1 MVEKYNHKDK
11 FQMEFPGVSQA
22 QIEEKLVT
30 ESYKNYSILIV
41 GDFFAAV
48 LFAFILWDKVSTPRF
63 VAIWLLLMFAVN
75 HLLRGLFVLKYHQ
88 LIKQGNLRHGRFWKN
103 FFILN
108 QLISAIFWATGGL
121 FFILVD
127 DPLTRLVIFVYLT
140 GLLGAPVSKLI
151 TFHLAYISFMLP
163 ILLVMLLLSLSIS
176 PSLSIFLLL
185 AALLYFTVML
195 LSADVAHQTLIKT
208 LYLEIYSSN
217 LLSDLKR
224 SEANFRNTIENAPIG
239 MALVSPEGE
248 CLHANQ
254 TLQDTLGYSNAE
266 LCSRSMFDITYPSDM
281 SMTRDAMSK
290 LIKGE
295 MRIAHLEKRYIRKDG
310 RIIWAMVS
318 YSLIRDEQGLPL
330 NFIIQIK
337 DVSDRIQNEEKMRQ
351 LNERTMVTLN
361 ELKLLEH
368 DENLLNKLNRSLQIC
383 VSGEEAYPRINLIAQ
398 ELFPELSGGLS
409 VFNQSAN
416 QLETVFQ
423 WGPDQLLPKLFFP
436 IDCFAIRE
444 ANTILVDDPQ
454 KAVPCNHYLT
464 APQGGYMG
472 LPLLVHNDLIGVIH
486 LVTAK
491 GKKLTQHQQDIATS
505 FGNIVKLALANIN
518 LRASLSELTLHDPL
532 TNLYNRRY
540 LNEFLSRELIRIAR
554 EKNTLCVA
562 MLDIDNF
569 KNFNDTYSHLAG
581 DEILKSIGRLLI
593 SKFRESDISFRFGGE
608 EFTVILPN
616 MTLDNAFDRMDQ
628 FREQLKNTIAY
639 YKNRPLPSITVSI
652 GIAEAPRHG
661 ATIEEIIKA
670 ADHALYAAKEAG
682 KDRVKSYI

>member
-1 MVEKYNHKDK
+1 MD
-11 FQMEFPGVSQA
+11 FPGVTPA

-30 ESYKNYSILIV
+30 ESYKNYSILII

-48 LFAFILWDKVSTPRF
+48 LFALILWNKVSDTRF
-63 VAIWLLLMFAVN
+63 VAIWLLLLFVFN
-75 HLLRGLFVLKYHQ
+75 NLLRGLFVIKYHQ
-88 LIKQGNLRHGRFWKN
+88 LIKQGNLLHGRFWKN
-103 FFILN
+103 FFIIN
-108 QLISAIFWATGGL
+108 QLTSAIFWAAGGL
-121 FFILVD
+121 LFVLVD

-140 GLLGAPVSKLI
+140 GLLGAPASKLI
-151 TFHLAYISFMLP
+151 PFHLAYISFMLP
-163 ILLVMLLLSLSIS
+163 ILLVMLFLSVSIS
-176 PSLSIFLLL
+176 PSLSNFLLL
-185 AALLYFTVML
+185 AALLYFTVL
-195 LSADVAHQTLIKT
+195 ILSAAVAHQSLIKSI
-208 LYLEIYSSN
+208 YLEIYSAN

-239 MALVSPEGE
+239 MAIVSPEGKYI
-248 CLHANQ
+248 HTNQ
-254 TLQDTLGYSNAE
+254 TLQDTLGYSDAE
-266 LCSRSMFDITYPSDM
+266 ICSKNMIDITYPDDM

-318 YSLIRDEQGLPL
+318 YSLIRDEQGLPV

-337 DVSDRIQNEEKMRQ
+337 DVSERVQNEEKMRQ
-351 LNERTMVTLN
+351 LNEKTMATLN

-383 VSGEEAYPRINLIAQ
+383 VSVEEAYPRINLIAQ
-398 ELFPELSGGLS
+398 ELFPELSGGLA

-416 QLETVFQ
+416 QLETVIQ
-423 WGPDQLLPKLFFP
+423 WGHDQLLPKLFLP
-436 IDCFAIRE
+436 MDCFAIRE
-444 ANTILVDDPQ
+444 ANTNLVDDPQ
-454 KAVPCNHYLT
+454 KSVPCNHYLT
-464 APQGGYMG
+464 TPEGGYIG
-472 LPLLVHNDLIGVIH
+472 LPLMVQNELIGVIH
-486 LVTAK
+486 LLAAK
-491 GKKLTQHQQDIATS
+491 GKKLTQHQEDMANS
-505 FGNIVKLALANIN
+505 FGHIVKLALANIN

-540 LNEFLSRELIRIAR
+540 LNEFLSRELVRIAR

-581 DEILKSIGRLLI
+581 DEVLKSIGQLLARN
-593 SKFRESDISFRFGGE
+593 FRKSDISFRFGGE
-608 EFTVILPN
+608 EFSVILLN
-616 MTLDNAFDRMDQ
+616 MTLDNAVQRMEQ
-628 FREQLKNTIAY
+628 FRKQLKNTIAY
-639 YKNRPLPSITVSI
+639 YKDRPLPGITISI
-652 GIAEAPRHG
+652 GVAEAPQQG

-682 KDRVKSYI
+682 KDRVNSYN

>member
-1 MVEKYNHKDK
+1 
-11 FQMEFPGVSQA
+11 MEFPGVSQA